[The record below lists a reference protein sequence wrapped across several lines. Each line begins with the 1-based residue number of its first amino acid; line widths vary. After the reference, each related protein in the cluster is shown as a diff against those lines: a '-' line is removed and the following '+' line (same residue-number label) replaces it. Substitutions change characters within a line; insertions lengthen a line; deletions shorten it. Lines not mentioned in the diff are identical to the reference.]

1 MPKDYVD
8 LPYYVEHVSILDA
21 DGKLDASIEP
31 DIPPADLRALYRTM
45 LRARRLDERT
55 LNLQRQ
61 GRLGTFAPGKGQE
74 AGPLGTA
81 YALRPTDWMVPSY
94 REAVAL
100 LWRGWPMEQILL
112 FWAGYEEGQAVPEAI
127 RDLPLSVPVG
137 SQLLHAVG
145 LAWGAQIRGED
156 SIALT
161 YCGDGAT
168 SEGDF
173 HEALNF
179 AGVFRLPVVFV
190 CLNNQYAISLPRQR
204 QTRSKT
210 LAQKAIAYGF
220 PGVQVDG
227 NDLLAAYV
235 AARDAAAR
243 ARAGEGPTLIECL
256 TYRVGLHTTAD
267 DPTRYRDE
275 GEAREWERK
284 DPLPR
289 FRGYLMDKGL
299 WTPGLEASLE
309 EAIREEVREAVAR
322 FEARR
327 QVDPLTMFDHVYATL
342 PASLAEQRAELA
354 ASLAEGRREPG
365 PALAAAGGQRGR

>member
-1 MPKDYVD
+1 
-8 LPYYVEHVSILDA
+8 
-21 DGKLDASIEP
+21 
-31 DIPPADLRALYRTM
+31 M

-74 AGPLGTA
+74 AGPLGTV

-94 REAVAL
+94 REAAAL

-112 FWAGYEEGQAVPEAI
+112 FWAGYEEGQAVPEGI
-127 RDLPLSVPVG
+127 RDLPLAIPVG

-145 LAWGAQIRGED
+145 IAWGAQIRGED
-156 SIALT
+156 SVALT
-161 YCGDGAT
+161 YFGDGAT

-190 CLNNQYAISLPRQR
+190 CLNNQYAISVPRQR
-204 QTRSKT
+204 QTRAKT

-235 AARDAAAR
+235 AARQAVER
-243 ARAGEGPTLIECL
+243 ARAGEGPTLIECV
-256 TYRVGLHTTAD
+256 TYRIGLHTTAD

-275 GEAREWERK
+275 AEVREWELK

-299 WTPGLEASLE
+299 WTAEAEVAVE
-309 EAIREEVREAVAR
+309 EEIREEIREAVAR

-342 PASLAEQRAELA
+342 SPSLAEQRAELA
-354 ASLAEGRREPG
+354 ATLAEPRREAV
-365 PALAAAGGQRGR
+365 PALALGGARDGR